1 MEMFTRDN
9 GKKTW
14 LMGWVTTSMSMAA
27 YTMESGRM
35 TCSMAKGLKSGPME
49 PCSTVSI
56 IKGRCSS
63 VSSLGL
69 MVASTKGS
77 LTRAYFKDL
86 AISSGLTV
94 ANIAVNGTLG
104 T

>member
-1 MEMFTRDN
+1 MGMFTRDN

-104 T
+104 I

>member
-9 GKKTW
+9 GRTTW
-14 LMGWVTTSMSMAA
+14 LMGWVATSMSMAA

-35 TCSMAKGLKSGPME
+35 TCSMAMGLKSGPME
-49 PCSTVSI
+49 PCSTVNI
-56 IKGRCSS
+56 IMGRCSL

-69 MVASTKGS
+69 TVATTKDS
-77 LTRAYFKDL
+77 LIRTYFKDK
-86 AISSGLTV
+86 AIFSGLTV
-94 ANIAVNGTLG
+94 AIIAANGTLG